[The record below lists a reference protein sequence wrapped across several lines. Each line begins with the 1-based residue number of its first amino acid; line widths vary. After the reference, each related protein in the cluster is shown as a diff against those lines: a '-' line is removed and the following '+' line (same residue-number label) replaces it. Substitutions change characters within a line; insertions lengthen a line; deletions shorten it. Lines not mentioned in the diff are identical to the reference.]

1 MSIETK
7 LLKRNEQKEEFKWKL
22 EHIFSSNDEWEKEFK
37 EIKELCNEITSF
49 KDKLASSEDKLLSCL
64 KLKDRI
70 NSKLES
76 IYVYANMRFHE
87 DMTNTTYQSLS
98 DRSESLS
105 ITISSSISF
114 IVPEILSI
122 DEKTITSFIKS
133 SKELGFYEFYLNEIL
148 RNKQHVLS
156 SAEETLLAK
165 AAVIGQSPQTIYS
178 MFNNA
183 DIEFPSVTTD
193 NGETIQITQGNF
205 IKLLEKKDRHLRK
218 IVFESY
224 YKSYSNQKNTLAAIY
239 DSSVKSD
246 VFFAHSRNYNSALE
260 ASLKIKNIDLTVYE
274 QLLETVTDNIHLMH
288 KYIAL
293 RKKLLNLDEIHMYD
307 LYTPMVKD
315 VDMTVTFEEAKNIIL
330 EGLASLGE
338 DYLQRLQT
346 GFTNHWIDIYEN
358 KGKRS
363 GAYSWGCYDSH
374 PFVLMN
380 YQDNINNLFTL
391 AHEMGHA
398 LHSNYSNENQEY
410 LYAGYEIFLAEVAST
425 VNETLLMKHLLK
437 TTTDPK
443 KRLYLINYF
452 LEQFRSTVYRQTMF
466 AEFEKITHEM
476 VEKNEPLNQE
486 VLCKT
491 YHDLNIKYYGND
503 IVIDEEIDIEW
514 ARIPHFYNAF
524 YVYQYATGFSAAIAL
539 SDLIINEGQVA
550 VDDYLTF
557 LKSGSS
563 DYALNILKK
572 AGVDMTT
579 KSPIENALKTFEN
592 LLDEMEK
599 SINSH

>member
-1 MSIETK
+1 MNTQTK
-7 LLKRNEQKEEFKWKL
+7 LLHRNEQNKEFKWKL
-22 EHIFSSNDEWEKEFK
+22 EHIFSSDNEWEKAFK
-37 EIKELCNEITSF
+37 EIKDLCTEITSF
-49 KDKLASSEDKLLSCL
+49 KSKLSSSEEKLLSCL
-64 KLKDRI
+64 KLKDKI
-70 NSKLES
+70 NSKLKS
-76 IYVYANMRFHE
+76 VYVYANMRFHE

-105 ITISSSISF
+105 ITVSSSISF

-122 DEKTITSFIKS
+122 DEKTIASFIKS
-133 SKELGFYEFYLNEIL
+133 SKELQFYEFYLKEML

-156 SAEETLLAK
+156 LEEEVLLAK

-183 DIEFPSVTTD
+183 DIEFSSVTRDT
-193 NGETIQITQGNF
+193 GENIQITQGNF

-218 IVFESY
+218 LVFESY
-224 YKSYSNQKNTLAAIY
+224 YKSYSKQKNTLAAIY
-239 DSSVKSD
+239 DASVKSD
-246 VFFAHSRNYNSALE
+246 VFFANSRNYNSALE
-260 ASLKIKNIDLTVYE
+260 ASLKIKNIDLSVYD
-274 QLLETVTDNIHLMH
+274 QLIEAVNDNIHLMH

-293 RKKLLNLDEIHMYD
+293 RKKTLNLDKIHMYD

-315 VDMTVTFEEAKNIIL
+315 VDMTIPFEDAKKIIL
-330 EGLASLGE
+330 EGLESLGE

-346 GFTNHWIDIYEN
+346 GFDDHWIDIYEN

-363 GAYSWGCYDSH
+363 GAYSWGCYESH

-398 LHSNYSNENQEY
+398 LHSNFSNENQEY

-437 TTTDPK
+437 TTVDPK

-452 LEQFRSTVYRQTMF
+452 LEQFKSTVYRQTMF

-486 VLCKT
+486 VLCLT
-491 YHDLNIKYYGND
+491 YRDLNIKYYGDD

-539 SDLIINEGQVA
+539 SERILNEGQVA
-550 VDDYLTF
+550 VDDYLAF

-579 KSPIENALKTFEN
+579 KTPIENALKTFES
-592 LLDEMEK
+592 LLNEMEK
-599 SINSH
+599 SI

>member
-1 MSIETK
+1 MNTKTK
-7 LLKRNEQKEEFKWKL
+7 LLNRNEQSKESKWKL
-22 EHIFSSNDEWEKEFK
+22 EHIFSSDTEWEKEFK
-37 EIKELCNEITSF
+37 EIKELCNEINSF
-49 KDKLASSEDKLLSCL
+49 KNKLASSEEKLLSCL

-76 IYVYANMRFHE
+76 VYVYANMRFHE
-87 DMTNTTYQSLS
+87 NMTNTTYQSLS
-98 DRSESLS
+98 DRSQSLS
-105 ITISSSISF
+105 ITVSSSISF
-114 IVPEILSI
+114 VVPEILSI

-133 SKELGFYEFYLNEIL
+133 SKELQFYEFYLKEIL
-148 RNKQHVLS
+148 RNKQHILS
-156 SAEETLLAK
+156 LDEEVLLAK
-165 AAVIGQSPQTIYS
+165 ASVIGQSPQTIYS

-183 DIEFPSVTTD
+183 DIEFSEVTTD
-193 NGETIQITQGNF
+193 TGENIQITQGNF
-205 IKLLEKKDRHLRK
+205 IKLLENKDRHLRK
-218 IVFESY
+218 LVFELF
-224 YKSYSNQKNTLAAIY
+224 YKSYSKQKNTLAAIY
-239 DSSVKSD
+239 DASVKSD
-246 VFFAHSRNYNSALE
+246 VFFAHSRNYTSALE
-260 ASLKIKNIDLTVYE
+260 ASLKVKNIDLSVYD
-274 QLLETVTDNIHLMH
+274 QLIEAVNDNIHLMH

-293 RKKLLNLDEIHMYD
+293 RKKMLHLDEIHMYD

-315 VDMTVTFEEAKNIIL
+315 VDMTIPFEEAKKIIL

-338 DYLQRLQT
+338 DYLERLQT
-346 GFTNHWIDIYEN
+346 GFDNQWIDIYEN
-358 KGKRS
+358 KGKKS
-363 GAYSWGCYDSH
+363 GAYSWGCYESH

-398 LHSNYSNENQEY
+398 LHSNFSNENQEY
-410 LYAGYEIFLAEVAST
+410 LYSGYEIFLAEVAST
-425 VNETLLMKHLLK
+425 VNETLLIKHLLK
-437 TTTDPK
+437 TTVDPK
-443 KRLYLINYF
+443 KRLYLINYY
-452 LEQFRSTVYRQTMF
+452 LDQFKSTVYRQTMF

-539 SDLIINEGQVA
+539 SDRIINEGQVA
-550 VDDYLTF
+550 VDDYLAF
-557 LKSGSS
+557 LKSGSC

-592 LLDEMEK
+592 LLDEMGK
-599 SINSH
+599 AI